1 MTSGVKTIIYS
12 VSDVPAA
19 KERLDILLG
28 TEPYSNEP
36 YYVGYKVN
44 GQDIGITPKRGDA
57 PALGPV
63 CFFEVGDI
71 KTAVQDLTEKG
82 MEIVED
88 VRDVGNGRLIA
99 TLKDADGNPL
109 GVLQDPP
116 A

>member
-1 MTSGVKTIIYS
+1 MTQGVKTIIYS

-19 KERLDILLG
+19 KERLDVLLG
-28 TEPYSNEP
+28 IEPYSNEP

-44 GQDIGITPKRGDA
+44 GQDIGLTPKRGDDA
-57 PALGPV
+57 AAGPV
-63 CFFEVGDI
+63 CFFEVADI
-71 KTAVQDLTEKG
+71 KSAIQDLTGKG
-82 MEIVED
+82 LEVVED

-99 TLKDADGNPL
+99 TLKDPDGNPI